1 MATHSSIL
9 AWEIPWTEEHLLLF
23 VSVVN
28 MLNALGT
35 LLILNT
41 QNSMRYIPLLC
52 QFGDKESVQ
61 HRAYFIILLSIC
73 PYSVPPKPNICARVS
88 GKTHTINC
96 VILGKFY
103 TSLRFNFSFPKGI
116 Y

>member
-1 MATHSSIL
+1 M
-9 AWEIPWTEEHLLLF
+9 EIWFKLIKLF
-23 VSVVN
+23 SLNFRVIMTWVV
-28 MLNALGT
+28 ALGT

-73 PYSVPPKPNICARVS
+73 PYSVPPKPDICARVS